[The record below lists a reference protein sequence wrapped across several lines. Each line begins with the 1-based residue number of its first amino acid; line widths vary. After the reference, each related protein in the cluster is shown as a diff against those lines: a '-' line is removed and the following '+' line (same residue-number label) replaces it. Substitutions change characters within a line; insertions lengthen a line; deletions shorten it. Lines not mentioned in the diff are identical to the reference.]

1 MRRIGSAVVMVL
13 LSGTSARAQLNVV
26 NPDNLDVPQ
35 ARAEILYRQA
45 CRTVAEQFHVH
56 HRAQIEFPVT
66 LEIGQDDVDTSHIDE
81 ITGSYAVHTTYWDE
95 SALVSRIII
104 LGPFRLLPDS
114 RRWKLI
120 AKTRRRADPL
130 SAL

>member
-1 MRRIGSAVVMVL
+1 MFRRRG
-13 LSGTSARAQLNVV
+13 
-26 NPDNLDVPQ
+26 P
-35 ARAEILYRQA
+35 EILYRQA

-81 ITGSYAVHTTYWDE
+81 ITGSYAVPTTYWDE
-95 SALVSRIII
+95 SALVCRIII

-120 AKTRRRADPL
+120 AKTRSRADTL
-130 SAL
+130 SAVVTVSQLQGEQKGANGLR